1 MILGIVNIK
10 GGVGKTTA
18 AIYLSSALAAEGKKV
33 TLIDLDRQGTAMDWA
48 ESAEESGTPLDF
60 EVSIAIP
67 RQLERITSSLADDEV
82 VIIDTPPGD
91 EPSINATLQV
101 SDFIIIPAAPRCA
114 DVAQIWKV
122 IYVLKQ
128 APYAALLTQVRA
140 GTTAISE
147 ARDALKEADV
157 SFFETVIPLREAF
170 HRSFRTNPTDLG
182 EYIQVLAEI
191 KDSCSRPFKRQIQ

>member
-10 GGVGKTTA
+10 GGVGKTTT

-101 SDFIIIPAAPRCA
+101 SDFIIIPAAPRGA
-114 DVAQIWKV
+114 DVAQMWKV
-122 IYVLKQ
+122 IDVLDQ
-128 APYAALLTQVRA
+128 TPYAALLTQVRA

-147 ARDALKEADV
+147 AIDALKEADV

-170 HRSFRTNPTDLG
+170 HRSFRTKPADLG
-182 EYIQVLAEI
+182 EYTQVLAEI
-191 KDSCSRPFKRQIQ
+191 KESF

>member
-10 GGVGKTTA
+10 GGVGKTTT

-101 SDFIIIPAAPRCA
+101 SDFIR
-114 DVAQIWKV
+114 
-122 IYVLKQ
+122 
-128 APYAALLTQVRA
+128 
-140 GTTAISE
+140 SE
-147 ARDALKEADV
+147 ERRVGKERGV
-157 SFFETVIPLREAF
+157 T
-170 HRSFRTNPTDLG
+170 
-182 EYIQVLAEI
+182 
-191 KDSCSRPFKRQIQ
+191 

>member
-10 GGVGKTTA
+10 GGVGKTTT
-18 AIYLSSALAAEGKKV
+18 AIYLGSALAAEGKKV

-48 ESAEESGTPLDF
+48 ESAAEAGTPLDF

-67 RQLERITSSLADDEV
+67 RQLERITSSLAADEV

-101 SDFIIIPAAPRCA
+101 SDFIIIPAAPRGA
-114 DVAQIWKV
+114 DVAQMWKV
-122 IYVLKQ
+122 IDVLEQ
-128 APYAALLTQVRA
+128 TPYAALLTQVRA

-147 ARDALKEADV
+147 ADRKSHV
-157 SFFETVIPLREAF
+157 
-170 HRSFRTNPTDLG
+170 
-182 EYIQVLAEI
+182 
-191 KDSCSRPFKRQIQ
+191 